1 MTQDQLEKL
10 DREDTLAHKRKL
22 FALPAKTIYLDGN
35 SLGALPTAVE
45 AAVGDVVAQ
54 QWGQDLIASWNKH
67 SWIDLPVS
75 VGERIAPLIGAAAG
89 QVVCTDSISVNLFK
103 LLSTAL
109 SLQPGRH
116 TIVSQKDNFPT
127 DLYMVEGLA
136 QMLGPERCQLRAVDS
151 DALLDALDDDV
162 AVLLLTHV
170 NFRSGQMHDMQALT
184 AAAHE
189 QGVLVLWDL
198 AHSAGVVAL
207 ELDEWQV
214 DMAVGC
220 GYKFLNGGPGAP
232 AFLYLAQRHQNKVPQ
247 PLSGWMGHRRAFDFV
262 PDYEPASGVQRY
274 LGGTPSILSMT
285 ALDAALDVFANVSM
299 DDVRAKSSLL
309 TQCFIE
315 LVQDNALDGI
325 RVISPTE
332 SAQRGSQVS
341 LSHDNA
347 YAIAQA
353 LIEAGVIVDFRA
365 PDIVRFGFSPLYNS
379 FREVGVS
386 ADILAR
392 IMCEQRFLEPRFQV
406 RSRVT

>member
-1 MTQDQLEKL
+1 
-10 DREDTLAHKRKL
+10 
-22 FALPAKTIYLDGN
+22 
-35 SLGALPTAVE
+35 
-45 AAVGDVVAQ
+45 
-54 QWGQDLIASWNKH
+54 
-67 SWIDLPVS
+67 
-75 VGERIAPLIGAAAG
+75 
-89 QVVCTDSISVNLFK
+89 
-103 LLSTAL
+103 
-109 SLQPGRH
+109 
-116 TIVSQKDNFPT
+116 
-127 DLYMVEGLA
+127 
-136 QMLGPERCQLRAVDS
+136 
-151 DALLDALDDDV
+151 
-162 AVLLLTHV
+162 
-170 NFRSGQMHDMQALT
+170 
-184 AAAHE
+184 
-189 QGVLVLWDL
+189 
-198 AHSAGVVAL
+198 
-207 ELDEWQV
+207 
-214 DMAVGC
+214 
-220 GYKFLNGGPGAP
+220 
-232 AFLYLAQRHQNKVPQ
+232 
-247 PLSGWMGHRRAFDFV
+247 
-262 PDYEPASGVQRY
+262 
-274 LGGTPSILSMT
+274 MT